1 MEGTTSDPE
10 WRGWLGRD
18 SSERGYDPGLEGT
31 FTVDRETIRPIVRKP
46 SKRFASILS
55 YGPIEDR
62 VNCVV
67 VFEPV
72 EKLKVEQPD
81 GRYGEDEKY
90 LLTFALYQPKWIRSV

>member
-1 MEGTTSDPE
+1 MKAHLLLT
-10 WRGWLGRD
+10 GR
-18 SSERGYDPGLEGT
+18 
-31 FTVDRETIRPIVRKP
+31 
-46 SKRFASILS
+46 RFASILS
-55 YGPIEDR
+55 HGPIEDR